1 MNGLPQSLTMPP
13 ETRCYKGAVRQ
24 LLRECVA
31 FGSRGVLVCGRSLER
46 SGRLHSI
53 MEENDSADNVLLWTH
68 PGGEPTLEQVELLR
82 NDAREH
88 NPDWVAAIGGGSVMD
103 LAKAA
108 AGLLHAPLPVVAYH
122 DGEIIPPSQTPFLV
136 APTTAGTGSEATTVS
151 VLTNTAAGV
160 KKSIRHPSFMA
171 RVVILDPEL
180 LDGCPKPVIAASGMD
195 ALTQA
200 IESYCSKGATWLT
213 DTFAIKAFTLI
224 QGSLERV
231 YNGDRTKQ
239 EDLLLGSY
247 LAGLALANARL
258 GVVHGLAHPLGARYH
273 VPHGLACAVCL
284 PLALEYNREAIQ
296 GKYDQ
301 LSALVNEDI
310 CDYVNA
316 LLQHMELYSP
326 FADKTLED
334 IDAIVEEV
342 LASGSTKA
350 NAREV
355 TREDAVLLLN
365 QLFAPAKV

>member
-1 MNGLPQSLTMPP
+1 M
-13 ETRCYKGAVRQ
+13 
-24 LLRECVA
+24 A

-46 SGRLHSI
+46 SGRLHVI
-53 MEENDSADNVLLWTH
+53 LEDNDSADNVLLWTH

-122 DGEIIPPSQTPFLV
+122 DGEVIPPSQTPFLV
-136 APTTAGTGSEATTVS
+136 VPTTAGTGSEATTVS
-151 VLTNTAAGV
+151 VLTNSATGV
-160 KKSIRHPSFMA
+160 KKSIRHSSFMA
-171 RVVILDPEL
+171 RVVILDAEL

-213 DTFAIKAFTLI
+213 DTFALKAFTLI
-224 QGSLERV
+224 QGSQEQV
-231 YNGDRTKQ
+231 YNGDKMKQ
-239 EDLLLGSY
+239 DDLLLGSY
-247 LAGLALANARL
+247 LAGLALSNARL
-258 GVVHGLAHPLGARYH
+258 GIVHGLAHPLGARYH

-284 PLALEYNREAIQ
+284 PLALEYNRESIQ
-296 GKYDQ
+296 GKYDK

-316 LLQHMELYSP
+316 LLRRMELHSP
-326 FADKTLED
+326 FAGVALQD
-334 IDAIVEEV
+334 IDAIIEETI
-342 LASGSTKA
+342 ASGSTKA
-350 NAREV
+350 NPRDV
-355 TREDAVLLLN
+355 TREDAAQLLN
-365 QLFAPAKV
+365 QLFTSAKV

>member
-1 MNGLPQSLTMPP
+1 MNCLPNSLTLPP
-13 ETRCYKGAVRQ
+13 ETRCSAGAARQ
-24 LLRECVA
+24 LFKECMA

-46 SGRLHSI
+46 SGRLHTI
-53 MEENDSADNVLLWTH
+53 LEDNDSVDNVLLWTH

-82 NDAREH
+82 NDACEH

-103 LAKAA
+103 LAKAS
-108 AGLLHAPLPVVAYH
+108 AGLLRAPLPVVAYH
-122 DGEIIPPSQTPFLV
+122 DGEVIPPSETPFLAV
-136 APTTAGTGSEATTVS
+136 PTTAGTGSEATTVS
-151 VLTNTAAGV
+151 VLTNTASGV

-171 RVVILDPEL
+171 RAVILDAEL

-200 IESYCSKGATWLT
+200 IESYFSRGATWLT
-213 DTFAIKAFTLI
+213 DTFALKAFTLI
-224 QGSLERV
+224 LGSLERV

-273 VPHGLACAVCL
+273 IPHGLACGVCL

-301 LSALVNEDI
+301 LSTLVREDI
-310 CDYVNA
+310 CDYVTA
-316 LLQHMELYSP
+316 LLQRLEVQSP
-326 FADKTLED
+326 FAGKRLED
-334 IDAIVEEV
+334 TEAIIEET

-350 NAREV
+350 NPRSV
-355 TREDAVLLLN
+355 TREDVASLLN
-365 QLFAPAKV
+365 QLFSFAKV

>member
-1 MNGLPQSLTMPP
+1 MNILPQFLTMPP
-13 ETRCYKGAVRQ
+13 ETRCYKGAVNQ
-24 LLRECVA
+24 LLRECMV
-31 FGSRGVLVCGRSLER
+31 FGNRGMLVCGRSLKQ
-46 SGRLHSI
+46 SGRLHAI
-53 MEENDSADNVLLWTH
+53 MENSNSTNNVLLWTH

-82 NDAREH
+82 NDARKH
-88 NPDWVAAIGGGSVMD
+88 KPDWMAAIGGGSVMD
-103 LAKAA
+103 LAKAV
-108 AGLLHAPLPVVAYH
+108 AGLLHAPLPIVTYH
-122 DGEIIPPSQTPFLV
+122 DGEVIPPSQTPFIV

-151 VLTNTAAGV
+151 VLTNAASGV

-171 RVVILDPEL
+171 RMVILDAEL
-180 LDGCPKPVIAASGMD
+180 LDGCPSPVIAASGMD

-200 IESYCSKGATWLT
+200 IESYFSRGATWLT
-213 DTFAIKAFTLI
+213 DTFALKAFTLI
-224 QGSLERV
+224 LGSLERV

-258 GVVHGLAHPLGARYH
+258 GIVHGLAHPLGARYH
-273 VPHGLACAVCL
+273 IPHGLACAVCL
-284 PLALEYNREAIQ
+284 PLALEYNRESIQ

-316 LLQHMELYSP
+316 LLQHMELRSP

-350 NAREV
+350 NPRDV
-355 TREDAVLLLN
+355 TREDAALLLN